1 MKSHLQQCITQFS
14 YIWYIKCNPN
24 YYITPKRKPS
34 VLPEYWFSSWNVL
47 SANPTLQVL
56 MRVVLDLP
64 SLDGKMISCWI
75 HHLVEVMYQPNPQFC
90 QVSIQWTWLMC
101 VLSLKQESYCPAL
114 PGCYEVLYWQQSS
127 AGYALVGRQRFFYSI
142 RIYLVYLKYSL

>member
-1 MKSHLQQCITQFS
+1 MRSHLQQCITQFS

-64 SLDGKMISCWI
+64 SLDGKMVSCWI

-101 VLSLKQESYCPAL
+101 LCCLWSKNPTALLYQGAMKYCIVSKVVLAMP
-114 PGCYEVLYWQQSS
+114 W
-127 AGYALVGRQRFFYSI
+127 LVGSAFFTALEYT
-142 RIYLVYLKYSL
+142 